1 MSCLEVEDS
10 GSQDKPDPFTH
21 NFNDLREVK
30 LKHPNRLI
38 FAHININSIRNKL
51 ETLQELIGNNID
63 VLLISETKLG
73 TSFFSSQFFLDQCS
87 SHYRPGRCNT
97 EET

>member
-10 GSQDKPDPFTH
+10 GSQDKPDPF
-21 NFNDLREVK
+21 
-30 LKHPNRLI
+30 KHPNRLI

-87 SHYRPGRCNT
+87 SPYRPDRCNT